1 MNKEQLNETI
11 LSKQNKNDTDKVLVF
26 NTYKNISKKQLI
38 SILFKVSNIV
48 NKKMFRYFKKYPDKR
63 IIFYTFPQIAH
74 NNTHAHV
81 IAKIPEEYDRTEVL
95 NLIEKTWKKFDDRQQ
110 TRFKLY
116 NEDARTV
123 TGNVLYS
130 SRQFSNK
137 DPDSFLMI

>member
-63 IIFYTFPQIAH
+63 IIFYTFPQYAN

-110 TRFKLY
+110 IRFKLY

-123 TGNVLYS
+123 TGNVIYS
-130 SRQFSNK
+130 SRQFRNK
-137 DPDSFLMI
+137 NPDSFIMI

>member
-1 MNKEQLNETI
+1 MNKKELNKTI
-11 LSKQNKNDTDKVLVF
+11 LNPTYKNDIDRVLVF
-26 NTYKNISKKQLI
+26 NTYKNISKKHLI

-48 NKKMFRYFKKYPDKR
+48 NRKMFRYFKKYPEKR
-63 IIFYTFPQIAH
+63 IIFYTFPQTTH

-95 NLIEKTWKKFDDRQQ
+95 ELIDRTWKKFDDRQEV
-110 TRFKLY
+110 RFQLY

-130 SRQFSNK
+130 SRYFRNEN
-137 DPDSFLMI
+137 PDSFLMI